1 MILEIAQYLSEK
13 KLAVMLANPMVMVM
27 NFFEFMSF
35 VVGLIYWKKF
45 KNSYL
50 KWFILFLGYNFLNE
64 IVAAVFYV
72 FEWVKYSNIIFFN
85 FRYLIYFVLLF
96 SLFYGQLS
104 NQKFKRATLGLLIVW
119 LVIYAYWF
127 FTNTIWIHFAL
138 IPGIVGGFFLMG
150 IILLYFVE
158 SINQRSVS
166 GIQTDFFTYLSLGLL
181 LESVVQLPVLITIFV
196 GWSQLTDAT
205 DVRNTFFN
213 TIKQVSHIA
222 SCFMYLVF
230 MYGFYRSKG
239 PELIY

>member
-85 FRYLIYFVLLF
+85 FRYLIY
-96 SLFYGQLS
+96 
-104 NQKFKRATLGLLIVW
+104 LIC
-119 LVIYAYWF
+119 
-127 FTNTIWIHFAL
+127 
-138 IPGIVGGFFLMG
+138 PC
-150 IILLYFVE
+150 
-158 SINQRSVS
+158 
-166 GIQTDFFTYLSLGLL
+166 
-181 LESVVQLPVLITIFV
+181 
-196 GWSQLTDAT
+196 
-205 DVRNTFFN
+205 
-213 TIKQVSHIA
+213 HI
-222 SCFMYLVF
+222 S
-230 MYGFYRSKG
+230 
-239 PELIY
+239 